1 MPKNC
6 ALVFGAPRIHLS
18 YVSAFVRLLNFLYP
32 PRCAACGIA
41 LGIEATHRV
50 CEACLQRT
58 ERLPAPPCMICGG
71 PLDSP
76 VSPDP
81 RCSRCLAS
89 APAFARAR
97 AVARYLPAA
106 EGQPGTLASVIRRH
120 KYAFDQS
127 LGRALAE
134 YLGHNLPLAAQ
145 DYDVVVPVPLH
156 RRRLLER
163 GFNQA
168 ALLAAEVARRLDR
181 PLDVRSLRR
190 VRATAAQT
198 ARDLE
203 ERRRNVRG
211 AFAVSNAAK
220 IHALR
225 VLLVDDVMTT
235 GATVDECARA
245 LLRAGA
251 ASVDVFTL
259 ARAL

>member
-1 MPKNC
+1 
-6 ALVFGAPRIHLS
+6 VFNVARIHLS
-18 YVSAFVRLLNFLYP
+18 CVAVFSLLLNFLYP
-32 PRCAACGIA
+32 PRCAACGTARAIDA
-41 LGIEATHRV
+41 ANRV
-50 CEACLQRT
+50 CPSCLMRM
-58 ERLPAPPCMICGG
+58 ERLPTPLCAVCGG

-76 VSPDP
+76 TARDE
-81 RCSRCLAS
+81 RCSRCLAA

-106 EGQPGTLASVIRRH
+106 EGRPGTLASVIRRH

-134 YLGHNLPLAAQ
+134 YLGDGLPLAAD

-181 PLDVRSLRR
+181 PLDLRTLRR
-190 VRATAAQT
+190 IRRTAAQT
-198 ARDLE
+198 ARDME

-211 AFAVSNAAK
+211 AFAVRDGRPLRG
-220 IHALR
+220 LR

-235 GATVDECARA
+235 GATVDECART

-251 ASVDVFTL
+251 QSVDVFTL

>member
-1 MPKNC
+1 MFAK
-6 ALVFGAPRIHLS
+6 
-18 YVSAFVRLLNFLYP
+18 LLNFFYP
-32 PRCAACGIA
+32 PRCAACDSQ

-50 CEACLQRT
+50 CPACLARA
-58 ERLPAPPCMICGG
+58 ERLPSPLCAICGG
-71 PLDSP
+71 PLDSAT
-76 VSPDP
+76 SPDL

-89 APAFARAR
+89 APAFTRAR

-134 YLGHNLPLAAQ
+134 YLGDTLALDAQ
-145 DYDVVVPVPLH
+145 DYDVIVPVPLH

-190 VRATAAQT
+190 VRATSAQT

-211 AFAVSNAAK
+211 AFAVPDPARIQAM
-220 IHALR
+220 R

-235 GATVDECARA
+235 GATVEECARA

-251 ASVDVFTL
+251 KSVDVFTL